1 MKKHRTGPPTKPERR
16 KRELAERESSNATP
30 WLEAVLRGE
39 DTSSWPWPELTV
51 REDPQPSELDWL
63 AVSVRLGG
71 GDPEAELR
79 RVVEGQTRRRI
90 KREDSSL
97 KNSDMEQLT
106 WWLGFLDSRLPKDLD
121 ETDMIAF
128 DPGRVML
135 ALLDIPVE
143 LDEIRCLIGNRKRE
157 GKHGTRR
164 GPLPFLRM
172 AAGLTLSRAGKTAD
186 DDAVTRF
193 LAARRTRRKRKRR
206 ATL

>member
-1 MKKHRTGPPTKPERR
+1 M
-16 KRELAERESSNATP
+16 
-30 WLEAVLRGE
+30 
-39 DTSSWPWPELTV
+39 
-51 REDPQPSELDWL
+51 
-63 AVSVRLGG
+63 
-71 GDPEAELR
+71 
-79 RVVEGQTRRRI
+79 VEGQTRRRI

-206 ATL
+206 AAL